1 MPGKAWTDA
10 EFLTYVE
17 HHSQTERAIFC
28 REHLLRLFE
37 LAGSTQKIPE
47 EAAFL
52 ELHYDNARV
61 CVDIARARLGDGV
74 SDTAFLRN
82 LEINAKA
89 GMNIYNYYHLLRLF
103 ALSGDIFPC
112 QRPTLDVVMPPNNVL
127 TMVKTARERGRPKF
141 VLVHSTSKA
150 SEGNTRG

>member
-61 CVDIARARLGDGV
+61 CVLI
-74 SDTAFLRN
+74 
-82 LEINAKA
+82 
-89 GMNIYNYYHLLRLF
+89 
-103 ALSGDIFPC
+103 
-112 QRPTLDVVMPPNNVL
+112 
-127 TMVKTARERGRPKF
+127 
-141 VLVHSTSKA
+141 
-150 SEGNTRG
+150 